1 MLGDRGA
8 SRAFRYAEPGTA
20 SSIYCSDS
28 PAAHRVS
35 LCGRRLLAQ
44 RWTLNVNN
52 GHRACV
58 VGAPRA
64 PPRPSPPGLLAPPCA
79 PPTIQPTQTHV
90 SMLIPASSGFRS
102 AACTHGTPAPKRREA
117 RRNRSVPTPL
127 VSSPVVPHLFP
138 GRPSISTLPSD
149 SKTNPRGHSDAGI
162 RSEDHPRMTHAE
174 AEEDPFNHRHR
185 ARHVRPS
192 TQPPGVGVGVGVG
205 VLVGLRARLGR
216 AADADKSAAAGER
229 AWARAE
235 AEPEPEAALNC

>member
-1 MLGDRGA
+1 MNKGT
-8 SRAFRYAEPGTA
+8 EPA
-20 SSIYCSDS
+20 SSAL
-28 PAAHRVS
+28 PA
-35 LCGRRLLAQ
+35 
-44 RWTLNVNN
+44 
-52 GHRACV
+52 
-58 VGAPRA
+58 
-64 PPRPSPPGLLAPPCA
+64 PRPSPPGLLASPCA
-79 PPTIQPTQTHV
+79 PPTSQPTQTHV